1 MPLNQFFILNNGV
14 KIPSLG
20 FGVFQI
26 DDPLECEQSVLD
38 ALQVGYRLID
48 TASGYLNEEAVGPAI
63 KKSGIPRKEIF
74 VVTKLWIQDASEEK
88 AGPAIDR
95 ALKRL
100 QLDYINLY
108 LIHQPMGIIMGH
120 VVH

>member
-48 TASGYLNEEAVGPAI
+48 TASGYLNEEAVGRAI

-74 VVTKLWIQDASEEK
+74 VVTKL
-88 AGPAIDR
+88 
-95 ALKRL
+95 
-100 QLDYINLY
+100 
-108 LIHQPMGIIMGH
+108 
-120 VVH
+120 